1 MLKIQLVAT
10 AVVALAAMLI
20 SGFNASVSSLLG
32 GLTVVLGTTVAGLI
46 VKRGAATSEA
56 SSVLV
61 NLLKAEAV
69 KILVIVAVLAIIF
82 NVYQQL
88 VPYAL
93 IAGLAVALLLSAS
106 ALSKLKA

>member
-1 MLKIQLVAT
+1 
-10 AVVALAAMLI
+10 
-20 SGFNASVSSLLG
+20 
-32 GLTVVLGTTVAGLI
+32 
-46 VKRGAATSEA
+46 
-56 SSVLV
+56 
-61 NLLKAEAV
+61 
-69 KILVIVAVLAIIF
+69 LAIIF

>member
-1 MLKIQLVAT
+1 MLKIQIISTLFVS
-10 AVVALAAMLI
+10 AVLMFL
-20 SGFNASVSSLLG
+20 SGFNASISAVLG
-32 GLTVVLGTTVAGLI
+32 GLSVVLGGLAASLI
-46 VKRGAATSEA
+46 AKRGAKLQDPTE
-56 SSVLV
+56 VLV
-61 NLLKAEAV
+61 NILKAEAV

-93 IAGLAVALLLSAS
+93 IAGLAAAAIFSGA

>member
-1 MLKIQLVAT
+1 MLKIQLISTLLVAT
-10 AVVALAAMLI
+10 VLVFL
-20 SGFNASVSSLLG
+20 SGFNASISAVLG
-32 GLTVVLGTTVAGLI
+32 GLSVVLGGWIASLI
-46 VKRGAATSEA
+46 AKRGAKLQDPTE
-56 SSVLV
+56 VLV
-61 NLLKAEAV
+61 NILKAEAV